1 MIRGQRSY
9 RMMFCF
15 FVFLTERP
23 VWPKVLPAVLVPVVL
38 LGAVV
43 VVLLYRVT
51 QREKLMT
58 GEAVCDCN

>member
-1 MIRGQRSY
+1 
-9 RMMFCF
+9 MMFCF
-15 FVFLTERP
+15 FVFLTERPPPP

-43 VVLLYRVT
+43 FVLLYRVT

>member
-1 MIRGQRSY
+1 
-9 RMMFCF
+9 MMFCF
-15 FVFLTERP
+15 FVFLTERPPLP

-43 VVLLYRVT
+43 FVLLYRVRE
-51 QREKLMT
+51 REKLMT